1 MSTKYSYKI
10 NNETINKIKTS
21 ILNNDNLNKY
31 LSNIEGLLPDT
42 FDIDNTLDIY
52 TKFGKIKS
60 LDITL
65 EDKKINM
72 FINNKEIDITYTDN
86 NTKKLIKYVS
96 NNLEYENY
104 VDDKLISSL
113 ILKNNNEID
122 LTNYKNDT
130 ENHYNIKFS
139 KNTGSDESGTISV
152 EYLNNKY
159 IFNYGI
165 NYNSSASKLDVNESK
180 NYKEMSILEN
190 DNLNSAL
197 TNLGNNEFI
206 RILIDLLQN

>member
-1 MSTKYSYKI
+1 MYTKYSYKI

-72 FINNKEIDITYTDN
+72 FINNKEIDITYTEN
-86 NTKKLIKYVS
+86 NRPVRKL
-96 NNLEYENY
+96 
-104 VDDKLISSL
+104 
-113 ILKNNNEID
+113 
-122 LTNYKNDT
+122 
-130 ENHYNIKFS
+130 
-139 KNTGSDESGTISV
+139 
-152 EYLNNKY
+152 
-159 IFNYGI
+159 
-165 NYNSSASKLDVNESK
+165 
-180 NYKEMSILEN
+180 
-190 DNLNSAL
+190 
-197 TNLGNNEFI
+197 
-206 RILIDLLQN
+206 